1 MWIRFMVSALT
12 LKLIFF
18 GLIILATA
26 LEVTGDIFFKKW
38 SMGGKNII
46 LILGFIIYT
55 IGTIF

>member
-1 MWIRFMVSALT
+1 MVSALT